1 MDPVIWV
8 GREKEKEGGKEQV
21 HEVQRKG
28 KGQKVMAVVVVVVVV
43 VVGGGVVVPSLLCRA
58 TCNGR

>member
-1 MDPVIWV
+1 MDPVISV

-43 VVGGGVVVPSLLCRA
+43 GGGVVVPSLLCRA

>member
-43 VVGGGVVVPSLLCRA
+43 VVGW
-58 TCNGR
+58 